1 MKFSSYFCICIKKGK
16 MKYAWTILIGL
27 VTLVSC
33 QSHQSK
39 NTDETA
45 NPDSLMAWYEN
56 VFTKSEEDTTFAIP
70 DYVYTTDWM
79 RKYAQY
85 IESHFEGRGDMWFE
99 KTEDNSFDCKYWT
112 LAYIDNDTIP
122 EMLLYGGCRASGSI
136 ILTQYGGEVYSSS
149 KGCFSYVK
157 GANGLLHSQWKYEY
171 DAWGE
176 IYEMKN
182 GKFSEIASYNLNTDL
197 VDTSEV
203 SNYGLPFDS
212 LKCHYAG
219 GEIGDSVV
227 HISEIELNGKRL
239 GACFGHDQYV
249 SCTGFAQVKQTLD
262 SLYYSKGTNTY
273 FPNIFNTSRKP
284 IDELISKIK

>member
-1 MKFSSYFCICIKKGK
+1 
-16 MKYAWTILIGL
+16 
-27 VTLVSC
+27 
-33 QSHQSK
+33 
-39 NTDETA
+39 
-45 NPDSLMAWYEN
+45 MA
-56 VFTKSEEDTTFAIP
+56 
-70 DYVYTTDWM
+70 YV
-79 RKYAQY
+79 
-85 IESHFEGRGDMWFE
+85 
-99 KTEDNSFDCKYWT
+99 
-112 LAYIDNDTIP
+112 DNDTIL
-122 EMLLYGGCRASGSI
+122 ELLLYGGCRASGSI

-262 SLYYSKGTNTY
+262 ALYYSKGTNTY